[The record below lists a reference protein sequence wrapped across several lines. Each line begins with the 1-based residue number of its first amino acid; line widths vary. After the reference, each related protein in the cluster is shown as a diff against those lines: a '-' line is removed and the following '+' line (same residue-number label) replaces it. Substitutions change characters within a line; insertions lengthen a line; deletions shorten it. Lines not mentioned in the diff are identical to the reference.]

1 MLKDWQEKLANI
13 LWMILMM
20 DYKVWLHDSL
30 SRIVINITL
39 FIKGLDPFL
48 FFFSLFFLKLA
59 AGVFYFLII

>member
-1 MLKDWQEKLANI
+1 
-13 LWMILMM
+13 MM